1 MDNYKSSQG
10 NNVQQIKGCQN
21 NTIHHTIQL
30 LLDFLVEILQHGL
43 STWTQNET
51 KLWHKVNNIQMLE

>member
-43 STWTQNET
+43 ST
-51 KLWHKVNNIQMLE
+51 

>member
-10 NNVQQIKGCQN
+10 NNVNKQIKGCQN

-43 STWTQNET
+43 ST
-51 KLWHKVNNIQMLE
+51 

>member
-1 MDNYKSSQG
+1 MDNYKSSPG

-30 LLDFLVEILQHGL
+30 LLDFLVEIFY
-43 STWTQNET
+43 STDLVHELKMKQNYDI
-51 KLWHKVNNIQMLE
+51 K